1 MSAGGEKRMCG
12 GNAPRTEDEKWMRV
26 ALEEAKKAAARGETP
41 VGAVLVAGGTKIAAG
56 HNEKEAKK
64 DVTSHAELEVIR
76 AAAEKKGDWRLSD
89 ATLYVTLEPCPMC
102 AGAIL
107 AARIPRVVYGA
118 KDATAGA
125 MGSVLNL
132 PRYPLGSRPEVV
144 SGVLGEESRAL
155 LQDFFRARRKE
166 P

>member
-1 MSAGGEKRMCG
+1 MT
-12 GNAPRTEDEKWMRV
+12 PREDEKWMRM
-26 ALEEAKKAAARGETP
+26 ALAEAQKAADEGETP
-41 VGAVLVAGGTKIAAG
+41 VGAVLVAGGELIAAG
-56 HNEKEAKK
+56 HNAREAKH
-64 DVTSHAELEVIR
+64 DVTSHAEMETIR
-76 AAAEKKGDWRLSD
+76 AAASKKGDWRLSD
-89 ATLYVTLEPCPMC
+89 MTLYVTLEPCPMC

-144 SGVLGEESRAL
+144 SGVLADESRAL
-155 LQDFFRARRKE
+155 LQSFFRSRRKK
-166 P
+166 